1 MSITAVFL
9 NAIMPMVRYTFW
21 LGNLIHCHQLYVS
34 TLSMKP
40 CRTHKTSTRTHL
52 PIDKQTLQRLQ
63 LVSSKDSTAKEGMN
77 HMNPLKYHVVSE
89 LYTTLV
95 YVSAADSVWQVCGL
109 ADCHRKSRHDI
120 EIYWKAFRNRFF
132 FRGYCFV
139 GSIMLRIH
147 AEPGLW
153 LNPNT

>member
-21 LGNLIHCHQLYVS
+21 LCNLFHCHQLYVS

-40 CRTHKTSTRTHL
+40 CRTHKKSTRTHL
-52 PIDKQTLQRLQ
+52 PIDKQRLQRLQ
-63 LVSSKDSTAKEGMN
+63 LVSSKDTVL
-77 HMNPLKYHVVSE
+77 LKKAWITWIHLNTMWPVNCSLLLYMYQQLTQCDKYVGWQTVTGNQDMILKSIGKHSE
-89 LYTTLV
+89 T
-95 YVSAADSVWQVCGL
+95 
-109 ADCHRKSRHDI
+109 
-120 EIYWKAFRNRFF
+120 F

-139 GSIMLRIH
+139 SSIMLRIH